1 MLLFGFFVFL
11 LTRKHEMFHR
21 CWQWMEFFGALT
33 LKTSF
38 SVRLLKVDFLP
49 IPMRRCLLCS
59 TLQKTEGDLLL
70 LDDHR
75 NSELS
80 FFKEQ
85 SSSTHLLFLWLAA
98 SQSVTHHVLHTNKM
112 KSIQADCRGQKS
124 QPKKPPKNRGWIRNG
139 TQCPIE
145 QSS

>member
-1 MLLFGFFVFL
+1 MLLFGFVVFL
-11 LTRKHEMFHR
+11 LTRKHKMFHCCR
-21 CWQWMEFFGALT
+21 RWVEFFGALT
-33 LKTSF
+33 LRTSF
-38 SVRLLKVDFLP
+38 SVRSLKVDFLP

-59 TLQKTEGDLLL
+59 TLQKTEGDLL
-70 LDDHR
+70 D
-75 NSELS
+75 ELS

-85 SSSTHLLFLWLAA
+85 SSSTHLLFLWLASQNAA

-112 KSIQADCRGQKS
+112 KSTQADCRGQKS